1 MGGRIDL
8 ADVAVVDEH
17 CHPVEARQSTE
28 PEIWRGCFTESPDG
42 SVRTEHAAHT
52 VFYRRLL
59 RAMAAFHGVAA
70 TEEAVLAARSRLPV
84 DRCIGALFADAAIAG
99 LVVDTGY
106 PAPDRALPE
115 ATFRTATGV
124 PQVTLLRL
132 EPYFEAL
139 VAEQGSYDEL
149 VAAVAAG
156 LADVRGSGH
165 AGLKSIA
172 AYRTGLP
179 IERWPEDDARSAFA
193 AARAE
198 VTRHGTVR
206 LGHKPLLDTLLHLAF
221 AAAATQ
227 ELPVQFHVGYGDPD
241 VDLRTAGPLQL
252 RPLLAEPAYRAMS
265 VVLLRGC
272 WPYVREGAY
281 LASVYG
287 NAHLDLSYAI
297 PFLSTAELAAM
308 TRAALAVAPVT
319 RLLYSSDGARVPEL
333 HWLGAHTGRRV
344 LAAVLDELVA
354 DGDLDVDDAH
364 RAGERILRDNARRLY
379 GFPA

>member
-8 ADVAVVDEH
+8 GDVAVVDNH

-28 PEIWRGCFTESPDG
+28 PEVWRGYFTESPDARM
-42 SVRTEHAAHT
+42 RTEHAAHT
-52 VFYRRLL
+52 VFYRRLI

-70 TEEAVLAARSRLPV
+70 TEEAVLRARSRLTV
-84 DRCIGALFADAAIAG
+84 DQCVGALFSDAAIAG
-99 LVVDTGY
+99 LVVDTGF
-106 PAPDRALPE
+106 PAPDRALPRT
-115 ATFRTATGV
+115 TFRTAGGV
-124 PQVTLLRL
+124 PQVTVLRL
-132 EPYFEAL
+132 EPFFEGL
-139 VAEQGSYDEL
+139 VAAHASYDDL

-156 LADVRGSGH
+156 LADLRGAGH

-179 IERWPEDDARSAFA
+179 IERWPDEDARTAFA
-193 AARAE
+193 AARSE
-198 VTRHGTVR
+198 VARHGAVR
-206 LGHKPLLDTLLHLAF
+206 LGHKPLLDALLHRAF
-221 AAAATQ
+221 AAAADQ

-241 VDLRTAGPLQL
+241 VDLRTASPLQL
-252 RPLLAEPAYRAMS
+252 RPILADPAYRS
-265 VVLLRGC
+265 LPVVLLHGC
-272 WPYVREGAY
+272 WPYVREGAF

-297 PFLSTAELAAM
+297 PFLATSEMAAM

-333 HWLGAHTGRRV
+333 HWLGAHTARQVIG
-344 LAAVLDELVA
+344 AALGDLV
-354 DGDLDVDDAH
+354 DVGDLDADDAR
-364 RAGERILRDNARRLY
+364 RAGERILRDNAEQLY